1 MNRTGHLG
9 AGLLIY
15 APAFAALLR
24 VDSSV
29 AGIIGLVIVLWTAP
43 LPDIDLRLPGLAHRG
58 PTHSV
63 AFALVVGF
71 IWTLFG
77 WMAGEYLATTALP
90 ALAGVDLL
98 ATPLGWQH
106 FFEDLHTIDRGSL
119 ALIAGGSGLLGIV
132 SHLLVDVITPA
143 GIAPFWPVSSN
154 RYSLGLC
161 RSSNRVANSLLFVL
175 GTGAISIILIVR

>member
-1 MNRTGHLG
+1 MNRIGHLG

-15 APAFAALLR
+15 APVFAALLR
-24 VDSSV
+24 VDSPV

-43 LPDIDLRLPGLAHRG
+43 LPDIDLRFPGLTHRG
-58 PTHSV
+58 PTHTV
-63 AFALVVGF
+63 AFALIVGLA
-71 IWTLFG
+71 WTLFG

-98 ATPLGWQH
+98 ATLLGWH
-106 FFEDLHTIDRGSL
+106 RLLEDLHTIDRGSL

-132 SHLLVDVITPA
+132 SHLLADVITPA

-154 RYSLGLC
+154 RHSLSLC

-175 GTGAISIILIVR
+175 GTGAIAIVLTVS